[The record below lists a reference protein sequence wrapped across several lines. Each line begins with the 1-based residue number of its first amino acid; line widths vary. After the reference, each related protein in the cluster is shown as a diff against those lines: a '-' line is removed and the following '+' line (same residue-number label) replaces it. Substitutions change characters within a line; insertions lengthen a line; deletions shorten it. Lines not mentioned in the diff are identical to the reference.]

1 MPTPAP
7 GRPPEPQGRQ
17 VVRAWA
23 KLNLGLAV
31 RYKRADGYHA
41 LETLVVFLQ
50 FSDTLVWL
58 PDKELSLRGGQKPAE
73 HDLVFR
79 AARLVDLKGRLR
91 LVKKIP
97 VAAGLGGGSA
107 DAGALLRL
115 ARSMGRPLPALETYT
130 AALGTDVA
138 VCLTSQACW
147 ADKRGEHIRKF
158 LRVPPLQI
166 LLIMPPF
173 RLETGRVYRRSV
185 SNRRPLASPPAG
197 PGMRA
202 WCLWFRRSRNDLE
215 PAARRLCPWLG
226 RALPYLR
233 GLPGVEQA
241 SLCGSGP
248 CCYVVL
254 SASNRGQ
261 AAKRGLQKQ
270 LAKHPLFKR
279 CRFIQTCSLR
289 GPASPPPPR
298 ISSHIETAKRSVMPA
313 I

>member
-1 MPTPAP
+1 MPA
-7 GRPPEPQGRQ
+7 RPPEPRGQ

-50 FSDTLVWL
+50 FSDTLVWV
-58 PDKELSLRGGQKPAE
+58 PDRELSLLGGQNPAE
-73 HDLVFR
+73 GDLVFR

-91 LVKKIP
+91 LVKNIP

-115 ARSMGRPLPALETYT
+115 ARSLGRPLPALEAYT

-147 ADKRGEHIRKF
+147 ADKRGEHIRTF

-173 RLETGRVYRRSV
+173 RLETGRVYRHSV
-185 SNRRPLASPPAG
+185 SNRRPLASPPAI
-197 PGMRA
+197 PGRRA
-202 WCLWFRRSRNDLE
+202 WRPWFRRSRNDLE
-215 PAARRLCPWLG
+215 PAARRLCPWLS

-233 GLPGVEQA
+233 SLAGVEQA
-241 SLCGSGP
+241 ALCGSGP

-254 SASNRGQ
+254 SAGHRGQ
-261 AAKRGLQKQ
+261 GAKGGLQKQ

-279 CRFIQTCSLR
+279 CRFIQTRSFR
-289 GPASPPPPR
+289 GAPPSPWMAFQV
-298 ISSHIETAKRSVMPA
+298 ETAKRSVMPA